1 MTCLCYPWDFQHL
14 LIFSPPL
21 LPTRKEEAEGMPSYK
36 EGLNNGVY
44 GYPYME
50 AVMLIDVWWR
60 CPVHLLLSVSF
71 VPHLQLAA
79 RHHQERLHDQHV
91 HNNDLRFS
99 RLKLFNQKPTST
111 SSFSLGPLQ
120 LERKHFAW
128 IQSLKRVFVD
138 LSLRG
143 GYRHLPEKRLP
154 ETPQS
159 LPDSPFGTTYCG
171 FVACHQHRSMLL
183 VRTGYFLFPKSSRRC
198 VWFYSIFCSTHRVP
212 TLQPLFSFS
221 WWCH

>member
-1 MTCLCYPWDFQHL
+1 MDQGVQDFSHEFYIQSMTCLCYPWDFQHL

-36 EGLNNGVY
+36 EGLNTSWGVWRQY
-44 GYPYME
+44 
-50 AVMLIDVWWR
+50 LLKDVWWQ

-79 RHHQERLHDQHV
+79 RHDQERLHDQHV

-128 IQSLKRVFVD
+128 KQSLKEF
-138 LSLRG
+138 
-143 GYRHLPEKRLP
+143 
-154 ETPQS
+154 
-159 LPDSPFGTTYCG
+159 
-171 FVACHQHRSMLL
+171 LL
-183 VRTGYFLFPKSSRRC
+183 IW
-198 VWFYSIFCSTHRVP
+198 VWEEDIDTC
-212 TLQPLFSFS
+212 
-221 WWCH
+221 